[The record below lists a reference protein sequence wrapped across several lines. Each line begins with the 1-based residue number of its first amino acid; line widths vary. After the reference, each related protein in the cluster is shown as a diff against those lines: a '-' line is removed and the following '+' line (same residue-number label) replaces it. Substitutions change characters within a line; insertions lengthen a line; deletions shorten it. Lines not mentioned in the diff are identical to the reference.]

1 MRLIIETIVL
11 HVENGIKGRLTEA
24 NLGCNQTKS
33 HEPRDIGPTRLRGL
47 HFSLRGP
54 VFSLTD

>member
-11 HVENGIKGRLTEA
+11 HVENGIRGRLTEV
-24 NLGCNQTKS
+24 NVGCNQTKS
-33 HEPRDIGPTRLRGL
+33 HEPSDIGLRGL

-54 VFSLTD
+54 VFSLTGLV